1 MRTPIH
7 AAPLWLLCATLAACS
22 APPSKAPW
30 APHAEIAGLA
40 NGHQEVALY
49 LTEFQR
55 RPTILLECERVVA
68 QPQAEEGV
76 DFTLEGA
83 VTKADWANPQMD
95 AWFDES
101 KNKGASADGSA
112 SWFPFV
118 KEVSKT
124 HRMFLQISPRAAGF
138 CTLTSD
144 SGAGFRWSRQTEDHG
159 LEILTGGGS

>member
-1 MRTPIH
+1 MRTPNH
-7 AAPLWLLCATLAACS
+7 AGPLWLLFATLAACS
-22 APPSKAPW
+22 APVSKAPW
-30 APHAEIAGLA
+30 SPHAEIAGLA

-68 QPQAEEGV
+68 QPQEDGV

-83 VTKADWANPQMD
+83 VTQANWANPQMD
-95 AWFDES
+95 AWFEES

-118 KEVSKT
+118 SEVAKT
-124 HRMFLQISPRAAGF
+124 HRMFLQISPSAAGF

-159 LEILTGGGS
+159 LEILTHGGN